1 MPVSPGASG
10 MQPRDPGR
18 PWRGTLASGHKP
30 RCLLALQSLESN
42 PQLSFATR
50 MEDWTSLG
58 QHKRHPEFPVVTRES
73 RCNSRKSTWF
83 PRHRKM
89 KPFPATVS
97 QEKSHVRYWRSKRYL
112 AWTEHVQQTD
122 AHVVGLSATPFS
134 TGLGKI
140 FTNLVNAA
148 TMHELTESGVLV
160 PMRVFSCTQPD
171 MRGAATSGGEW
182 TDKAAEER
190 GMEII
195 GDVVTEWCK
204 RASSR
209 KTIVFGATIAHCEEI
224 CRQFNEAGILAAVF
238 TSKTPEGERIAL
250 LNEYKKPD
258 SAIRVL
264 ISVEALAKGF
274 DVKDVEC
281 VCDCRPLRK
290 SLSTAIQ
297 MWGRGLRSSPET
309 GKTDCYLLDFSGNII
324 RFAADY
330 SEIFFDGLDALD
342 AGEKLDKAIRRDDEE
357 KPEGKACPACG
368 FKHFARRCIH
378 CGHEHQAQSLVE
390 HLPGEMQEI
399 RIGKTKYADAA
410 RHLYEQACTYARAH
424 SAPEKQAG
432 RAYWIFKKISGV
444 EPSKTWRFE
453 DTPNVPISRA
463 VLNKIRQDNISYS
476 KAAKK

>member
-1 MPVSPGASG
+1 
-10 MQPRDPGR
+10 
-18 PWRGTLASGHKP
+18 
-30 RCLLALQSLESN
+30 
-42 PQLSFATR
+42 
-50 MEDWTSLG
+50 
-58 QHKRHPEFPVVTRES
+58 
-73 RCNSRKSTWF
+73 
-83 PRHRKM
+83 
-89 KPFPATVS
+89 
-97 QEKSHVRYWRSKRYL
+97 
-112 AWTEHVQQTD
+112 
-122 AHVVGLSATPFS
+122 
-134 TGLGKI
+134 
-140 FTNLVNAA
+140 
-148 TMHELTESGVLV
+148 MH
-160 PMRVFSCTQPD
+160 
-171 MRGAATSGGEW
+171 GAATAGGEW

-190 GMEII
+190 GMEIS
-195 GDVVTEWCK
+195 GDVVTEWVK
-204 RASSR
+204 RASTR

-224 CRQFNEAGILAAVF
+224 CRQFNEAGILAALF
-238 TSKTPEGERIAL
+238 TSKTPDGERVAL

-342 AGEKLDKAIRRDDEE
+342 AGEKLDKAIRRDDED

-368 FKHFARRCIH
+368 FKPFARRCIA
-378 CGHEHQAQSLVE
+378 CGHEHQAQSLIE

-399 RIGKTKYADAA
+399 RIGKTKYADDA
-410 RHLYEQACTYARAH
+410 RHLWEQACAYARSH

-432 RAYWIFKKISGV
+432 RAYHIFKKIAGTD
-444 EPSKTWRFE
+444 PSRSWRFD
-453 DTPNVPISRA
+453 DTPNVPITRA
-463 VLNKIRQDNISYS
+463 VMNKIRQDNIAWS
-476 KAAKK
+476 KRPGA